1 MLEDF
6 EQQRQMLE
14 KGYQIKISLEASR
27 FDELQKNK
35 ERVIILTS
43 GNLPV

>member
-1 MLEDF
+1 
-6 EQQRQMLE
+6 MLE

-35 ERVIILTS
+35 EREISQYNQDIIKYEE
-43 GNLPV
+43 